1 MASTERRPCVH
12 VLLPLPL
19 PRALRPA
26 DAIIPRVPVRGA
38 FRAVP
43 HVRKR
48 RLEIDARKV
57 ELATEHMMSTTMDE
71 QKELKLG
78 VRLLRD
84 AAVILLTHEY
94 GHFGLSH
101 ATI

>member
-1 MASTERRPCVH
+1 
-12 VLLPLPL
+12 
-19 PRALRPA
+19 
-26 DAIIPRVPVRGA
+26 
-38 FRAVP
+38 
-43 HVRKR
+43 
-48 RLEIDARKV
+48 
-57 ELATEHMMSTTMDE
+57 MDE